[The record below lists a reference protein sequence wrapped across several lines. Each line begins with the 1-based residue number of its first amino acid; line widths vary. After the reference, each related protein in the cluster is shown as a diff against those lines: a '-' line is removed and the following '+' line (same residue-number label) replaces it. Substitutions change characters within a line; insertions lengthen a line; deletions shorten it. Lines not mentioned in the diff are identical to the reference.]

1 MEKFLIENQPFT
13 QLSDHFGLSMMLA
26 YRCGKDEKDS
36 FNSSQAKFSNNF
48 EVGSNMGDGEN
59 GDTFIVNISK
69 EEIYTKNT
77 NYLNIFLFFSDLNY

>member
-1 MEKFLIENQPFT
+1 MEVQYSTIKVEKFLIENQPFT

-69 EEIYTKNT
+69 DEI
-77 NYLNIFLFFSDLNY
+77 